1 MNSVLVLINKAPYG
15 RENALGALYVVIAC
29 LDKEFSADILLLD
42 DGVYAALDNQ
52 NSESTINHPNIAELM
67 YSIFPQGKIF
77 VHIDSLIQRD
87 LDYPDLIDIVEI
99 VDDNSLYGIV
109 KSKSKVIT
117 I

>member
-1 MNSVLVLINKAPYG
+1 
-15 RENALGALYVVIAC
+15 
-29 LDKEFSADILLLD
+29 
-42 DGVYAALDNQ
+42 
-52 NSESTINHPNIAELM
+52 M